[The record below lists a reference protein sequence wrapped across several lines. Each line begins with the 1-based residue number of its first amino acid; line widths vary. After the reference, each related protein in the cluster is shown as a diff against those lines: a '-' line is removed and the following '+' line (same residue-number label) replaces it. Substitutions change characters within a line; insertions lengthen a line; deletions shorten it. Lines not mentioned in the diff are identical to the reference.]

1 MSSQSYQ
8 LVMRSGPTPGKAFPI
23 TKADISIGREL
34 NNDVVV
40 NDPEVSRKHTRIVF
54 RVGGFVVEDLGS
66 TNGTY
71 VNGQRLIGPHA
82 LQPGELILLGEN
94 ISFTFEVV
102 QPDASATVISS
113 AAPTAM
119 PPAMP
124 APMVEPMMTP
134 MGPPPAAIPTA
145 QPPIVPEPAY
155 TPEYQPA
162 YAGQVPPGPELGP
175 AAPPPV
181 QARKSSVSPWLW
193 AGCGCLIVLLCVII
207 IGGAVIF
214 DYQDLYCDVPIQF
227 IRSLRGCP

>member
-23 TKADISIGREL
+23 TKAEISIGREL
-34 NNDVVV
+34 NNDIVV

-94 ISFTFEVV
+94 ISFSFEVV
-102 QPDASATVISS
+102 QADASATVVSS

-119 PPAMP
+119 PVAIPAQM
-124 APMVEPMMTP
+124 E
-134 MGPPPAAIPTA
+134 PPPAVAFPAPTPA
-145 QPPIVPEPAY
+145 VMAPEPAY
-155 TPEYQPA
+155 TPEYQPS

-175 AAPPPV
+175 TAQPPAA
-181 QARKSSVSPWLW
+181 AKKRSISPWLL
-193 AGCGCLIVLLCVII
+193 AGCGCLIVLLCVVIV
-207 IGGAVIF
+207 GGALVF
-214 DYQDLYCDVPIQF
+214 DYMDLYCDVPIQF
-227 IRSLRGCP
+227 LKTLRGCP